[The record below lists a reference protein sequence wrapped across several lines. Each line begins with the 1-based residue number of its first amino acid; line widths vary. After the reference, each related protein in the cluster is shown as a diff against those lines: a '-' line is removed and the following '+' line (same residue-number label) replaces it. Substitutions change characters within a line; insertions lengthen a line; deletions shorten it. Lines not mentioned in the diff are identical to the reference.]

1 MNNNQTNNIAT
12 LALGAVLILA
22 GLLFL
27 VGQFVGARFWELAW
41 PFTILIPGLLL
52 FVGMVAG
59 GKSTGG
65 LAIPASIVTTLGLL
79 MLFQNT
85 FNYFESWAYA
95 WALIPTAVGVGMMIN
110 GVWSDQPGLVEK
122 GRKTAQIGAV
132 MFAIGFVFFE
142 LVVRIGR
149 FGHIMFGGF
158 LGPLVLILIG
168 GYLLFRNL
176 VDGSNRSLRQASTL
190 PPPPVGQ
197 PTPKS
202 VDVAAQPSSAVVN
215 RAEPPTA
222 APPLT
227 QEPAP
232 VQSTEP
238 PGTASL
244 IDGQEKDKIV
254 IM

>member
-1 MNNNQTNNIAT
+1 MNNSQTNNIAT
-12 LALGAVLILA
+12 LALGAVLIFA

-27 VGQFVGARFWELAW
+27 VGQFVGARFWDFAW
-41 PFTILIPGLLL
+41 PLTILIPGLLL

-59 GKSTGG
+59 GKSAGG
-65 LAIPASIVTTLGLL
+65 LAIPASIVTTLGFL

-85 FNYFESWAYA
+85 FDYFESWAYA

-110 GVWSDQPGLVEK
+110 GVWSDHPGLVEK
-122 GRKTAQIGAV
+122 GRKTAQIGAA

-176 VDGSNRSLRQASTL
+176 VDGSNRSLRQASAL
-190 PPPPVGQ
+190 PPPPVDQ

-202 VDVAAQPSSAVVN
+202 VDVAVQPGSAPIN
-215 RAEPPTA
+215 RTEPLVTTPPPQETTAVPSPEPPSA
-222 APPLT
+222 ASP
-227 QEPAP
+227 
-232 VQSTEP
+232 
-238 PGTASL
+238 
-244 IDGQEKDKIV
+244 IDGPEKDKIV